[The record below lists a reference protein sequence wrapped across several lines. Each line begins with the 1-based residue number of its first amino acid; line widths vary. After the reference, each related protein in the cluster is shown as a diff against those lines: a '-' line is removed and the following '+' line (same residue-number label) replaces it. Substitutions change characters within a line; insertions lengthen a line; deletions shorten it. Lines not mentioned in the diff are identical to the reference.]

1 MATYDVADRSA
12 VITGAGSGIGREV
25 ALLLARN
32 GAAVVAQDIN
42 EDAAAAVVA
51 EIEAAGGRAAAVV
64 GDAGDEAVIRA
75 YIEAAQALAPLRIA
89 INNAGIGGGLAPTGQ
104 YTDAD
109 WDRTLDLNIT
119 TVFRGLRAQVNAMAA
134 TGGAIVNMASMLG
147 VIGSVGSPA
156 YSATK
161 HAVVGLT
168 KTAALEYAA
177 AGIRVNAVAPGYV
190 DTALIGGMNDET
202 RAFLA
207 SQHPLGRLARAEE
220 IAQIVAFLASDAASF
235 VTGSVHLIDGGF
247 TAR

>member
-32 GAAVVAQDIN
+32 GAQIVAQDIN
-42 EDAAAAVVA
+42 EDAAAAVVSD
-51 EIEAAGGRAAAVV
+51 IEAAGGRAVAVV

-134 TGGAIVNMASMLG
+134 SGGAIVNMASMLG

-190 DTALIGGMNDET
+190 DTALIGGMNDDT

-207 SQHPLGRLARAEE
+207 SQHPLGPLPRPEE
-220 IAQIVAFLASDAASF
+220 IAPVLPLLAGD
-235 VTGSVHLIDGGF
+235 F

>member
-1 MATYDVADRSA
+1 MATYDVAGRSA
-12 VITGAGSGIGREV
+12 IITGAGAGIGREV
-25 ALLLARN
+25 SLLLARN
-32 GAAVVAQDIN
+32 GAAIVAQDI
-42 EDAAAAVVA
+42 DAAAAAAVVS
-51 EIEAAGGRAAAVV
+51 EIEAAGGRAVAVV
-64 GDAGDEAVIRA
+64 GDAGDEAVISE
-75 YIEAAQALAPLRIA
+75 YISAAQALAPLGIA

-109 WDRTLDLNIT
+109 WDRTIALNIT

-134 TGGAIVNMASMLG
+134 SGGAIVNMASMLG

-156 YSATK
+156 YAATK

-177 AGIRVNAVAPGYV
+177 AGIRINAVAPGYV
-190 DTALIGGMNDET
+190 ETALIGGMNAET

-207 SQHPLGRLARAEE
+207 AQHPIGRLARAEE
-220 IAQIVAFLASDAASF
+220 IAQLVVFLASDAASF
-235 VTGSVHLIDGGF
+235 ITGSVHLADGGY